1 MLASFLHV
9 TVFWVYFAP
18 PPFYGKT
25 TEVPLSS
32 TLLKAATRRKWG
44 KRGSYGHETNRV
56 DFYLSACRGL
66 RVPVGPLVL
75 LTVYAIT
82 RF

>member
-1 MLASFLHV
+1 MLQFSR
-9 TVFWVYFAP
+9 VYFVFVFVF
-18 PPFYGKT
+18 PF
-25 TEVPLSS
+25 TEKQRKSHYPQPCSS
-32 TLLKAATRRKWG
+32 RQPGGSGVKGGAMGVKPTEFILP
-44 KRGSYGHETNRV
+44 KR
-56 DFYLSACRGL
+56 CRGL